1 MQLTVKGKNLELK
14 DPIRAHVEK
23 KLGRLDRFMDSI
35 SQTEVEISMERTKAA
50 VDRYV
55 VEVTM
60 TANGTILRGEE
71 KAADVYSAI
80 DSVVDVMQRRL
91 TRFKEK
97 IQQRGRGGV
106 TIREQQEAQAEPQEG
121 ALAATDHHPRPHIV
135 RRKLVSVKPMSEEEA
150 EEQMELLGHDFF
162 LFFNASSNRTAVI
175 YRRHGGDYGMME
187 AEEGGA

>member
-1 MQLTVKGKNLELK
+1 MQLTVKSKNLEIK

-23 KLGRLDRFMDSI
+23 KLGRLDRYMDSI
-35 SQTEVEISMERTKAA
+35 ATTEVEISMEKTKAA

-60 TANGTILRGEE
+60 LANGSILRGEE

-97 IQQRGRGGV
+97 TQHRGRGGL
-106 TIREQQEAQAEPQEG
+106 TIREGQEAPVEPSAAEDAE
-121 ALAATDHHPRPHIV
+121 AREARLRPHIV
-135 RRKLVSVKPMSEEEA
+135 RTKVVSVKPMSEEEA

-162 LFFNASSNRTAVI
+162 LFFNASSNRIGVL
-175 YRRHGGDYGMME
+175 YLRHDGDYGLLE
-187 AEEGGA
+187 A